1 MGRLIGL
8 QVFFLVLPLT
18 KLRKESWFSISLIYS
33 IWSPYS
39 LGLPW
44 DFIKVDISF
53 LVTLVT
59 SMQISYNV
67 VLSVSVKFS
76 ILSVCRIPELPFLLS
91 RDKSVRTCHWPQLIN
106 HFVFFSFWLLASF
119 VSYISQIIWQ
129 FTQDVSL
136 LSGFSSFE
144 KRVKKALRLCYSSN
158 ECGFVFFNPFKELI
172 CLVSTQSTPKRS
184 THCCQKLNSLSQVSF
199 CCCLFSF

>member
-1 MGRLIGL
+1 MGP

-33 IWSPYS
+33 IWSPCS

-59 SMQISYNV
+59 SLLISYNV

-106 HFVFFSFWLLASF
+106 HFVFFSFWLLVSF

-136 LSGFSSFE
+136 LSSFFIFWKASE
-144 KRVKKALRLCYSSN
+144 KSAEALLFIKRMW
-158 ECGFVFFNPFKELI
+158 FRFF
-172 CLVSTQSTPKRS
+172 
-184 THCCQKLNSLSQVSF
+184 
-199 CCCLFSF
+199 

>member
-1 MGRLIGL
+1 MGRLIGP

-33 IWSPYS
+33 IWSPCF

-44 DFIKVDISF
+44 DFIKVDMSL
-53 LVTLVT
+53 LVTFNLVT
-59 SMQISYNV
+59 SLQISYKA

-76 ILSVCRIPELPFLLS
+76 ILSVWHIPELPFLLS

-106 HFVFFSFWLLASF
+106 HFVFFSFWLLVSF

-129 FTQDVSL
+129 FTLDVSL

-144 KRVKKALRLCYSSN
+144 KRVKKAPRLCYSSN
-158 ECGFVFFNPFKELI
+158 ECGFVFL
-172 CLVSTQSTPKRS
+172 TPSK
-184 THCCQKLNSLSQVSF
+184 T
-199 CCCLFSF
+199 